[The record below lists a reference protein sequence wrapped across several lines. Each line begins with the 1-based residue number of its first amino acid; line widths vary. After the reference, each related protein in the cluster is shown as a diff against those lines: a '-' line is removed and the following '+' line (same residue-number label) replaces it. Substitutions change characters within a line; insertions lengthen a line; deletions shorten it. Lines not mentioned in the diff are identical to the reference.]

1 MRKQQSVVKH
11 GLEKI
16 ASIKKEEEQAIL
28 LKTQLKVLAPLNQT
42 TIQLQKYYDQALK
55 LKRQENLFIGISY
68 GKQEGKHCI
77 KELEEDYE
85 VIEKSISNY
94 TETNN
99 KIILLGNFNGI
110 IGKDENGITNGDTP
124 ITTNGKRISQW

>member
-1 MRKQQSVVKH
+1 M
-11 GLEKI
+11 
-16 ASIKKEEEQAIL
+16 
-28 LKTQLKVLAPLNQT
+28 NQT

-55 LKRQENLFIGISY
+55 LKRQENLFTGISY

-110 IGKDENGITNGDTP
+110 IGKDENGITNGDTS
-124 ITTNGKRISQW
+124 ITSNGKRISQW